1 MIDDV
6 QEGYRKFFD
15 EGYLRAQLAVLDA
28 ARAGGIPVFWS
39 FWGRMAPDDGG
50 YCTYDEFYGPYGTRE
65 FKGMN
70 ATYLATPE
78 AAEILPE
85 LGPRTPEEKSRVIKS
100 VHMDCF
106 GNKDERGESRFK
118 AMLDDWGVDT
128 LVLTGCWTDACVIA
142 TCIRAV
148 TEDFNVILPEDA
160 VFSCTAAADAALE
173 VMRNLYAQVVPAEDV
188 AAYLR
193 AGVAE

>member
-1 MIDDV
+1 MG
-6 QEGYRKFFD
+6 ER
-15 EGYLRAQLAVLDA
+15 
-28 ARAGGIPVFWS
+28 
-39 FWGRMAPDDGG
+39 
-50 YCTYDEFYGPYGTRE
+50 
-65 FKGMN
+65 
-70 ATYLATPE
+70 
-78 AAEILPE
+78 
-85 LGPRTPEEKSRVIKS
+85 SRVIKS

-160 VFSCTAAADAALE
+160 VFSCTAAAGSALD
-173 VMRNLYAQVVPAEDV
+173 VMRNLYAKIVPASEV
-188 AAYLR
+188 SAYLR
-193 AGVAE
+193 SAVSD